1 MQIDDIIFKIV
12 FLDELFFVIVLFS
25 FFFFGGCCFPTVS
38 HKKPPVYK
46 IYMMA
51 VQKVE

>member
-1 MQIDDIIFKIV
+1 MSC
-12 FLDELFFVIVLFS
+12 FLLLFCF

-51 VQKVE
+51 VLKVE